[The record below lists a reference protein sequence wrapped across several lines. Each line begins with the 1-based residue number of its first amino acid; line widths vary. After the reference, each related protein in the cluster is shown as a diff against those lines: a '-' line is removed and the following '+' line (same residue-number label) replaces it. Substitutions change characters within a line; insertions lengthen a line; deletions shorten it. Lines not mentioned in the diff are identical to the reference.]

1 MRQRYLVGYSAQYPI
16 GVLASLC
23 DGEMGCEETEEEM
36 GRVLTGFC
44 FSNLASLMFA

>member
-16 GVLASLC
+16 GVLC

-36 GRVLTGFC
+36 GKERVLTGFC